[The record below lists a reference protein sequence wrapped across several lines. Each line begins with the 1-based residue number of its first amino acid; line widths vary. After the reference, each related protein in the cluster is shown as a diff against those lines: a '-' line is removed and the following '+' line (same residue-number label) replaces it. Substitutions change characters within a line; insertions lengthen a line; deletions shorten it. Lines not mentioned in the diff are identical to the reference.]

1 MNNKYLK
8 LFFIFLLL
16 LFFDYSILIF
26 FELKDL
32 NTSDVFLVNFF
43 LFFLTILFFLLYQLL
58 LKKRIKS
65 PFTYLSLSFL
75 KMVISLIFLF
85 PRYLYISTN
94 TIPYILHFFALYFAY
109 LFIEIFLLIKDS
121 K

>member
-1 MNNKYLK
+1 MNKKYLK

-16 LFFDYSILIF
+16 LFLDYSILIF

-65 PFTYLSLSFL
+65 PFTYLSLNFF
-75 KMVISLIFLF
+75 KIVISLIFLYPIYSF
-85 PRYLYISTN
+85 ATSDS
-94 TIPYILHFFALYFAY
+94 IPYVLHFFALYFAY
-109 LFIEIFLLIKDS
+109 LFIEIFLLIKDIR
-121 K
+121 